1 MTDKG
6 YSDSRIRLARWEEIQ
21 ANAKAA
27 AHTAFATGD
36 TSELTALGRAYY
48 EVYRGVKVN
57 A

>member
-1 MTDKG
+1 MS
-6 YSDSRIRLARWEEIQ
+6 YSDSRIRVARWEEIQ

-27 AHTAFATGD
+27 AQTAAVTGD

-48 EVYRGVKVN
+48 QVMTGVKVN

>member
-6 YSDSRIRLARWEEIQ
+6 YSDSRIRVTRWEEIQ

-27 AHTAFATGD
+27 AQTAAATGD
-36 TSELTALGRAYY
+36 TSELTALGRGYY
-48 EVYRGVKVN
+48 EKITGVKVN